1 MLVSFSN
8 KYQICSFSKGISKNT
23 KNIAKKEA
31 NEASAFSYSP
41 AFYYPVSFGA
51 KTLYRGL
58 SLIEKDESGASSKIP
73 AKVSLLT
80 PKNRSDYNKM
90 ARLSEDWSDTKL
102 GPEIAEA
109 YMYDEN
115 DNLKTFVMEEDK
127 YPAGNRIVSAATVL
141 QANNSYILEYL
152 QAAPEIVEN
161 HDIKGAGELLLYAV
175 VKDAQ
180 KNNID
185 SLVLYP
191 YDSLFSYYK
200 HIGLHPMECTGS
212 YGLKSS
218 EFNKFLKRVEKRYS
232 FSCT

>member
-1 MLVSFSN
+1 MIVSFSN
-8 KYQICSFSKGISKNT
+8 RYQISSASQGVTAYAKSKSQEELKEQSISY
-23 KNIAKKEA
+23 
-31 NEASAFSYSP
+31 YSP

-58 SLIEKDESGASSKIP
+58 TLIKKDEDQNTSKIP

-80 PKNRSDYNKM
+80 SGNRADYNKM

-115 DNLKTFVMEEDK
+115 DNLRTFVMEEDK
-127 YPAGNRIVSAATVL
+127 YPVGNRILSAATVL
-141 QANNSYILEYL
+141 QANNIYTLEYL

-180 KNNID
+180 KNKAD

-200 HIGLHPMECTGS
+200 HIGLHPMEYAGS
-212 YGLKSS
+212 YGLKSN

-232 FSCT
+232 FSST

>member
-1 MLVSFSN
+1 MLVNFSN
-8 KYQICSFSKGISKNT
+8 QYQISSFYKRISSENNT
-23 KNIAKKEA
+23 KTAKEA
-31 NEASAFSYSP
+31 NQVSSFSYSP

-58 SLIEKDESGASSKIP
+58 NLIGNDENGNKSKIP

-80 PKNRSDYNKM
+80 PKNRSDSNKM

-102 GPEIAEA
+102 GPEIVEA
-109 YMYDEN
+109 YVSDGSDY
-115 DNLKTFVMEEDK
+115 LKTFVMEEDK
-127 YPAGNRIVSAATVL
+127 YPVGNRILSAATVL
-141 QANNSYILEYL
+141 HENNMYTLEYL

-180 KNNID
+180 KNKAD

-191 YDSLFSYYK
+191 YDSVFSYYK
-200 HIGLHPMECTGS
+200 HIGLHPMEYAGS
-212 YGLKSS
+212 YGLKSN

-232 FSCT
+232 FTST